1 MLKDG
6 QLYIAHCDNGN
17 INLIGNM
24 ANRHGLI
31 AGATGTGKT
40 VTLQVLAETF
50 SQAGVPCFMAD
61 MKGDLSGISQAGRL
75 SGFIEKRM
83 PEFGIEN
90 PQFAGCPTRFFD
102 VFGEQGFPMRATVS
116 AMGPQLLAR
125 LMELTEVQAG
135 VLNAVFRIADDNNL
149 LLIDLKDLK
158 LMLDFV
164 GKNAAKFTTEYGNI
178 APASIGAIQRAI
190 LQIESEGGDQF
201 FGEQGFPMRATV
213 SAMGP
218 QLLARLMELT
228 EVQAGV
234 LNAVFRIADDNNLL
248 LIDLKDLKLM
258 LDFVGKNAAK
268 FTTEYGNIAPAS
280 IGAIQRSVLQ
290 IESEG
295 GDKFFGEPAFD
306 VEDLFAVE
314 NGRGVMNVLA
324 ADKLMLNPKLYSTYL
339 LWLMTELYAKLPE
352 VGDLDLPK
360 FVFFFDEA
368 HMLFDGTSKALVDKI
383 EQVIRLIRSKGV
395 GIYFITQ
402 VPSDVP
408 VNVLAQLSNR
418 VQHALRAYTPQDQK
432 AVRAAA
438 QTFRANPAFKTED
451 AILDLGTGEALVS
464 FLDEKGAP
472 SVVERAKILFPLSQ
486 IGAITPGQRMDIQ
499 AAAPAKLKEYEKF
512 FDRESAYEVLTE
524 VNQKVE
530 EEKEKERKALE
541 KEKEAKAKEKEKKA
555 SGKAKKGGIGRTI
568 LGTMI
573 AAAATSFARSAGT
586 SIAKSL
592 GGSKKSTTTKKS
604 TSTSKSSSG
613 SILGDVVKKATKT
626 AANTA
631 TRKVTTEILKSI
643 LK

>member
-1 MLKDG
+1 MYKDG
-6 QLYIAHCDNGN
+6 QLYIANSEGKPLR
-17 INLIGNM
+17 LIGNM

-61 MKGDLSGISQAGRL
+61 MKGDLSGISQAGKM
-75 SGFIEKRM
+75 SSFIEKRM

-102 VFGEQGFPMRATVS
+102 VFGEQGFPMRATIS

-125 LMELTEVQAG
+125 LMQLTDVQAG

-158 LMLDFV
+158 MMLDFV
-164 GKNAAKFTTEYGNI
+164 GKNSAKFTTEYGNI
-178 APASIGAIQRAI
+178 ASASIGAIQRA
-190 LQIESEGGDQF
+190 
-201 FGEQGFPMRATV
+201 
-213 SAMGP
+213 
-218 QLLARLMELT
+218 
-228 EVQAGV
+228 
-234 LNAVFRIADDNNLL
+234 
-248 LIDLKDLKLM
+248 
-258 LDFVGKNAAK
+258 
-268 FTTEYGNIAPAS
+268 
-280 IGAIQRSVLQ
+280 VLQ

-314 NGRGVMNVLA
+314 NGRGVMNVLV
-324 ADKLMLNPKLYSTYL
+324 ADRLMLNPKLYSTYL
-339 LWLMTELYAKLPE
+339 LWLMTEIYARLPE
-352 VGDLDLPK
+352 VGDLDFPK

-368 HMLFDGTSKALVDKI
+368 HMLFDGTSKALTDKI

-408 VNVLAQLSNR
+408 VSILAQLSNR

-438 QTFRANPAFKTED
+438 QTFRANPAFKTEE

-499 AAAPAKLKEYEKF
+499 AAAPAKIKEYENY
-512 FDRESAYEVLTE
+512 FDRESAYEILSE
-524 VNQKVE
+524 VNRQVE
-530 EEKEKERKALE
+530 EEKEAERKAAE
-541 KEKEAKAKEKEKKA
+541 KEKQEKAEARQKNASKKS
-555 SGKAKKGGIGRTI
+555 SGISRTI

-586 SIAKSL
+586 QIAKNI
-592 GGSKKSTTTKKS
+592 GGKTSTSSSKS
-604 TSTSKSSSG
+604 TSKTSSSG
-613 SILGDVVKKATKT
+613 SVLGDAVKKATQT
-626 AANTA
+626 AATTA
-631 TRKVTTEILKSI
+631 TRKVTTEILKNI

>member
-6 QLYIAHCDNGN
+6 QLYIAHSDNGN
-17 INLIGNM
+17 VNLIGKM

-40 VTLQVLAETF
+40 VTLQVMAETF

-90 PQFAGCPTRFFD
+90 PQFSGCPTRFYD
-102 VFGEQGFPMRATVS
+102 VFGEQGYPMRATVS

-125 LMELTEVQAG
+125 LMQLSDVQAG
-135 VLNAVFRIADDNNL
+135 VLNSVFRIADDNDL
-149 LLIDLKDLK
+149 LLIDLKDLR

-164 GKNAAKFTTEYGNI
+164 GKNASKFTTNYGNI
-178 APASIGAIQRAI
+178 TSASIGAIQRA
-190 LQIESEGGDQF
+190 
-201 FGEQGFPMRATV
+201 
-213 SAMGP
+213 
-218 QLLARLMELT
+218 
-228 EVQAGV
+228 
-234 LNAVFRIADDNNLL
+234 
-248 LIDLKDLKLM
+248 
-258 LDFVGKNAAK
+258 
-268 FTTEYGNIAPAS
+268 
-280 IGAIQRSVLQ
+280 VLQ

-295 GDKFFGEPAFD
+295 GDRFFGEPAFD

-324 ADKLMLNPKLYSTYL
+324 ADRLMLNPKLYSTYL
-339 LWLMTELYAKLPE
+339 LWLMTELYARLPE
-352 VGDLDLPK
+352 VGDLELPK

-408 VNVLAQLSNR
+408 ASVLAQLSNR
-418 VQHALRAYTPQDQK
+418 VQHALRAFTPQDQK

-438 QTFRANPAFKTED
+438 QTFRPNPAFKTED

-472 SVVERAKILFPLSQ
+472 GIVERAKILFPLSQ
-486 IGAITPGQRMDIQ
+486 IGAITAGQRLDIQ
-499 AAAPAKLKEYEKF
+499 AAAPQKIKDYEKA
-512 FDRESAYEVLTE
+512 FDRESAYEVLSE
-524 VNQKVE
+524 VNQQLEEQKEAERQAIE
-530 EEKEKERKALE
+530 EEKAAKAREKE
-541 KEKEAKAKEKEKKA
+541 EKKN
-555 SGKAKKGGIGRTI
+555 SRKSSVGRTI
-568 LGTMI
+568 LGTMV
-573 AAAATSFARSAGT
+573 AAAATSFARSAAT
-586 SIAKSL
+586 QVAKNMG
-592 GGSKKSTTTKKS
+592 GGSKKSSSKKS
-604 TSTSKSSSG
+604 SGKKDTSV
-613 SILGDVVKKATKT
+613 LGTAAKKAAQT
-626 AANTA
+626 AATTA
-631 TRKVTTEILKSI
+631 TRKVTQEILKSI